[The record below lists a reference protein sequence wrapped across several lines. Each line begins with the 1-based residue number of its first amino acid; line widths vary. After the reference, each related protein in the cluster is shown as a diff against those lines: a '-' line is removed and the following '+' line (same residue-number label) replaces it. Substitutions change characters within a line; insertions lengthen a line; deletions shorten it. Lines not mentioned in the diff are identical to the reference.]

1 MKNLKIDVGNV
12 IYIID
17 SAQRTVIPAR
27 VDEQVVSRK
36 INGET
41 TTHKIELPN
50 GKVGVLENLDV
61 RYFMD
66 LEGVREHLMARAA
79 EVIEQG
85 IENARI
91 VAKSKFSNNTTNT
104 EAISPVLEDPSRS
117 EKVKVTLPDGQVANV
132 ELKIPEE
139 FMNENSGN

>member
-1 MKNLKIDVGNV
+1 MKNLKIEVGNV

-41 TTHKIELPN
+41 ITHKIELPN
-50 GKVGVLENLDV
+50 GKVGVLEDLDV

-66 LEGVREHLMARAA
+66 LEGVRDHLMARAA
-79 EVIEQG
+79 EVVEQG
-85 IENARI
+85 IENART
-91 VAKSKFSNNTTNT
+91 VARSKFGNGTADTDV
-104 EAISPVLEDPSRS
+104 AVLEPKDPSS
-117 EKVKVTLPDGQVANV
+117 AEKVKVTLPDGQVANV